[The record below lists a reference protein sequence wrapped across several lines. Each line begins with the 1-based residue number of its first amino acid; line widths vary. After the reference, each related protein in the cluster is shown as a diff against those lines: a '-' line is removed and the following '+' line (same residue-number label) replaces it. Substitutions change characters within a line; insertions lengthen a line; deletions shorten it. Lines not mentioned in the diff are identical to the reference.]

1 LNLALLWWGARF
13 VVLGVQ
19 KIMATDLEI
28 LFEDKNIVAVN
39 KPAFL
44 PSHVTLDPARPHLQG
59 MLEKKL
65 GQSLTLFHRLDVDTT
80 GIVLFGKT
88 PEINK
93 PMSEI
98 FLSRDIKKAYWA
110 VVQGRWLDSWREVR
124 TFVRKTGGKWANF
137 SKGRPTERAI
147 THFKVIKSAPE
158 KSWIEAEL
166 ETGKTHQIRLHCLE
180 MGHPVLGD
188 RNYGRADSSGIPIAL
203 HAVRV
208 EFTHPITNKLLK
220 IEAPLP
226 SYWQEKWI
234 KGFNVKA
241 P

>member
-1 LNLALLWWGARF
+1 
-13 VVLGVQ
+13 
-19 KIMATDLEI
+19 M
-28 LFEDKNIVAVN
+28 AVN
-39 KPAFL
+39 KPPFL

-80 GIVLFGKT
+80 GVVLFGKT
-88 PEINK
+88 PGINK

-98 FLSRDIKKAYWA
+98 FLGREIRKCYWA
-110 VVQGRWLDSWREVR
+110 VVRGRWLESWKEVR
-124 TFVRKTGGKWANF
+124 TYIKKSRGAWANF
-137 SKGRPTERAI
+137 SKGRPAERAA
-147 THFKVIKSAPE
+147 TRFKVLKSGPE

-180 MGHPVLGD
+180 LGHPVLGD
-188 RNYGRADSSGIPIAL
+188 RVYGKADASGIPIAL

-208 EFTHPITNKLLK
+208 EFVHPFTRQKLK

-226 SYWQEKWI
+226 SYWKEKWLDPTW
-234 KGFNVKA
+234 NRS
-241 P
+241 